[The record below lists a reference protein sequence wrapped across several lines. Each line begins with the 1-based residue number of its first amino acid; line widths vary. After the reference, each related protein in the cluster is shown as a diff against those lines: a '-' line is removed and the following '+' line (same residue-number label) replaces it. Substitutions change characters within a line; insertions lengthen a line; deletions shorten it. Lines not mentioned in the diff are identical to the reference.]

1 MIHEIFPVGPLQ
13 CNCSIV
19 ADETTREAMVIDP
32 GDEIDRILQIVK
44 QHSLTVKQII
54 VTHAHIDHVGGAAKL
69 KRLTGAPILINQN
82 DSALLKMLAIQAAW
96 YGEHQDQVNNDFLDL
111 LSS

>member
-32 GDEIDRILQIVK
+32 GDEIDRILAVIK
-44 QHSLTVKQII
+44 QHGLSVKQIV

-69 KRLTGAPILINQN
+69 KRATGAPILINQN
-82 DSALLKMLAIQAAW
+82 DALLLKMLNVQAVWVGMASP
-96 YGEHQDQVNNDFLDL
+96 EKVHI
-111 LSS
+111 